1 MSSLESSMEKAPLA
15 TSRPSK
21 KRVKKKRSPLI
32 AMTPSK
38 KVETH
43 EGEDKVVEEDDILDL
58 TKSEQEHRKSEE
70 EVDIPD
76 TVKYEKEAEEEAK
89 QRKCECRGCLSEA
102 EVGHRVCQ
110 GCAYADDYECC
121 YNCIGCV
128 VEDVREKDTEASS
141 PRAMTREAKG
151 KGKAKKR
158 QWKKSVGPNKSF
170 PKMN

>member
-1 MSSLESSMEKAPLA
+1 
-15 TSRPSK
+15 
-21 KRVKKKRSPLI
+21 
-32 AMTPSK
+32 MTPSK

-70 EVDIPD
+70 EVDILD
-76 TVKYEKEAEEEAK
+76 TVKYEKEAEEEEEAK
-89 QRKCECRGCLSEA
+89 QRKCECRECLSEA